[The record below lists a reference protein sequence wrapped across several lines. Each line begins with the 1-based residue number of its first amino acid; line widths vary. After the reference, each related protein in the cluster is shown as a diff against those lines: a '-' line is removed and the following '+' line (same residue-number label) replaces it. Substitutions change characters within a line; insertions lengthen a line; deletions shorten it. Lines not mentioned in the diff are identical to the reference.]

1 MPKSGEHAVSLAT
14 TECAMQISTT
24 TLTPSLTKITL
35 VGQMNAAGAQK
46 IDLSFNVTVGASQ
59 NVLVDMTEVDF
70 LASMGIRT
78 LVVGAKALNRRGGR
92 MVIMKPTPDVE
103 QVLIASGIDSLISI
117 VHAQDEA
124 LALLA
129 PTQP

>member
-1 MPKSGEHAVSLAT
+1 
-14 TECAMQISTT
+14 MQISTT

-103 QVLIASGIDSLISI
+103 QVLIASRIDSLISI